1 MSTPCA
7 RCGAELPR
15 VDGDVAAFC
24 AACGLRR
31 LRISPDARVAIHEDG
46 QADAPHATHGTPT
59 VLDWAAALK
68 SAAAVSLLC
77 AAGPALLPG
86 AVAAGTAGGMSLLL
100 IPLMVLAVVSL
111 YHRSRPRREVT
122 PLIGSRLG
130 AVLGMMVGAWS
141 ALITG
146 AVGFVQRYRY
156 HSRAMD
162 DVFRQSTDAMA
173 QRLQGSPVLPDALKL
188 AQSPEFHAAS
198 FMLSHLFSLLI
209 MVFGGSV
216 CGWMAGA
223 ALRSRRQRLVR

>member
-31 LRISPDARVAIHEDG
+31 LRVSPDAVAAVSAAT
-46 QADAPHATHGTPT
+46 QADASDTAHGIGTI
-59 VLDWAAALK
+59 LDWAAALK
-68 SAAAVSLLC
+68 IVAAVSLVC

-100 IPLMVLAVVSL
+100 MPLMVLAVVSL

-122 PLIGSRLG
+122 PVIGSRLG
-130 AVLGMMVGAWS
+130 AVLGMLVGAWS

-146 AVGFVQRYRY
+146 AVGFVERYRY

-173 QRLQGSPVLPDALKL
+173 QRLEGSPVLPDALKL

-198 FMLSHLFSLLI
+198 FMLSHVFSLLI
-209 MVFGGSV
+209 MVFAGSI